1 MDKLKMKEIR
11 KQVRSAELI
20 SQAKELLRENGYYI
34 YSLYHIE
41 DVQSHYECT
50 DAEAMDILDQAL
62 DNDGTANQVWESIRY
77 FAEDM
82 GLKEKE
88 D

>member
-1 MDKLKMKEIR
+1 M
-11 KQVRSAELI
+11 
-20 SQAKELLRENGYYI
+20 
-34 YSLYHIE
+34 YHIE
-41 DVQSHYECT
+41 DVQSYYECT

-77 FAEDM
+77 FSEDM

>member
-1 MDKLKMKEIR
+1 MDNKKER
-11 KQVRSAELI
+11 FENQQDYYDRI
-20 SQAKELLRENGYYI
+20 SKAKELLKESGYYI
-34 YSLYHIE
+34 HTLYHVE
-41 DVQSHYECT
+41 DVTSMYDCT
-50 DAEAMDILDQAL
+50 DSQAMDILDQAL

-77 FAEDM
+77 FAEDI